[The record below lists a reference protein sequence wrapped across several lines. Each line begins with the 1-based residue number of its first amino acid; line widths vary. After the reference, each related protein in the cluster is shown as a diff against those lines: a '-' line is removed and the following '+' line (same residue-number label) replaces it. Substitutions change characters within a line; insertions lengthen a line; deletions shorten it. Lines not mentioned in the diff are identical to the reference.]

1 MDEQGIIREWN
12 RTATRTMSHGGPERV
27 RQRVD
32 KLAGSGVREVRVE
45 DRRPRGADAT
55 CVRQH
60 ERARQLAGEKW
71 RLVY

>member
-45 DRRPRGADAT
+45 DQRPRGADAT

-60 ERARQLAGEKW
+60 ERARRQAGEKW
-71 RLVY
+71 RPVG